1 MPMRHMR
8 SLALFIA
15 LSLAPVAATGS
26 LAQVG
31 QPEVRQAESA
41 MTFAAR
47 RADAVRRLK
56 QVPSVGVIRLDTLRH
71 QYLRD
76 DGFDISELYI
86 YAEKHAAGISRLRT
100 ALNANPVTR
109 GALQSRNIP
118 LHRVVGVHIGSNG
131 ALRIFIL

>member
-1 MPMRHMR
+1 MRHMR
-8 SLALFIA
+8 SIALFIA
-15 LSLAPVAATGS
+15 LSLAPVTATGS

-47 RADAVRRLK
+47 RADAVRKLK

-86 YAEKHAAGISRLRT
+86 YAEKHAAGINRLRA
-100 ALNANPVTR
+100 ALKANPVTR
-109 GALQSRNIP
+109 RALQSRNIP

-131 ALRIFIL
+131 ALRVYIL

>member
-1 MPMRHMR
+1 MRHMR
-8 SLALFIA
+8 SIALFIV
-15 LSLAPVAATGS
+15 LSLAPVTATGS

-41 MTFAAR
+41 MTFAAS
-47 RADAVRRLK
+47 RASAVRRLK
-56 QVPSVGVIRLDTLRH
+56 QVPSVGVIRLDTLRR

-86 YAEKHAAGISRLRT
+86 YAEKHASGINRLRA
-100 ALNANPVTR
+100 ALKANPVTR
-109 GALQSRNIP
+109 RALQSRNIP

-131 ALRIFIL
+131 ALRVYIL